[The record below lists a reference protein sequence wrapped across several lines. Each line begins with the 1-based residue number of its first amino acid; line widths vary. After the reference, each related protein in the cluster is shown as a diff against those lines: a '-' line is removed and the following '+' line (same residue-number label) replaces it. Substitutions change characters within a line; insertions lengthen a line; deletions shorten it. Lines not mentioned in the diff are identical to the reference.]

1 MGERAYGLHQILE
14 KVCDPQTKN
23 PNLGEHLSHPLELQR
38 RKLRPERDWDLLRS
52 SSQLVKWNPG
62 LRERERALDS
72 GPGPQ
77 AQPCL
82 LTNGPNR
89 TSLCALYLHWPE
101 AGEGAL
107 VPGPQHGLE
116 GWAFSSAPKGKRS
129 GSCWAQGW
137 GAGLRRKGSGRAG
150 GVLVPGKPSATD

>member
-1 MGERAYGLHQILE
+1 MGLRDSTNTLKTRAKWCSLQRGILSLLGERAYGLHQILK

-38 RKLRPERDWDLLRS
+38 RKLRPERDWDLLMR

-82 LTNGPNR
+82 LTNGPN
-89 TSLCALYLHWPE
+89 
-101 AGEGAL
+101 
-107 VPGPQHGLE
+107 
-116 GWAFSSAPKGKRS
+116 
-129 GSCWAQGW
+129 
-137 GAGLRRKGSGRAG
+137 
-150 GVLVPGKPSATD
+150 